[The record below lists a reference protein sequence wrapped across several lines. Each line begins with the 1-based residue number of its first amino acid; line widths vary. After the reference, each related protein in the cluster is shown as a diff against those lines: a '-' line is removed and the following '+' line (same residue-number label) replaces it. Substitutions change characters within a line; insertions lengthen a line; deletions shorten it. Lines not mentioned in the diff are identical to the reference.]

1 MLSLEFLAQ
10 ITTPWFTNADMVG
23 GILGSCVG
31 VLGGVMGT
39 AIGFCAPRGIGRRT
53 LLTTQLIIIV
63 LGVITLGAGVVAL
76 TQDQPYAVYYP
87 LLLVG
92 GLTSVLFASLY
103 PVVRCRYR
111 EAEQRKL
118 NAEEF
123 RTT

>member
-1 MLSLEFLAQ
+1 MFSLEIIAQ
-10 ITTPWFTNADMVG
+10 TVTPWFTNSGMVG
-23 GILGSCVG
+23 GILGGSVG
-31 VLGGVMGT
+31 ILGGIMGT
-39 AIGFCAPRGIGRRT
+39 AMGVCAPRGIGKRT

-76 TQDQPYAVYYP
+76 MQDQPYAVYYP
-87 LLLVG
+87 LLLIG

-103 PVVRCRYR
+103 PVVLCRYR